1 MFLWKL
7 YFFSGKILIC
17 SELYGK
23 YFIQLGDKKTFINI
37 DVPQSRDGIRIVL
50 PDRNSGPE
58 ISNFKISSDKC
69 QDNVHAEDCKKIV
82 IV

>member
-1 MFLWKL
+1 MEIVFLFRKDIDLFRTIWQ
-7 YFFSGKILIC
+7 ILHIARRQTT
-17 SELYGK
+17 L
-23 YFIQLGDKKTFINI
+23 IDI

-58 ISNFKISSDKC
+58 ISNFKILSDKC
-69 QDNVHAEDCKKIV
+69 QDHVHAEDCKKIV